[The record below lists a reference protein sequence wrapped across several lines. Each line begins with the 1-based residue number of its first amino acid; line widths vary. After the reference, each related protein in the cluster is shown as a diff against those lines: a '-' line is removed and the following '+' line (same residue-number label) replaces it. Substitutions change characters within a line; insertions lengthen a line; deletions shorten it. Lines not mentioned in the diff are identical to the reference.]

1 MGHLQIG
8 VKYYLNNNKKIRPI
22 NRLDRDTSGI
32 VLFAKNEYL
41 QELMINNTKIKKE
54 YIAITDGI
62 LKEKSGTINLPIAR
76 KPGSIME
83 RQVSEEGQTAIT
95 HYEVIRQIE
104 DKFALV
110 KLELGTGRTH
120 QIRVHLSYLKV
131 PILGDTLYGN
141 PTDLIARQALH
152 AYKLSFIHPI
162 TQKKLDIT
170 SPLPEDIVNLLYKYL
185 H

>member
-1 MGHLQIG
+1 MEHLQIG

-32 VLFAKNEYL
+32 VLFAKNEYI

-62 LKEKSGTINLPIAR
+62 IKEKSGTIDLPIAR

-83 RQVSEEGQTAIT
+83 RQVSVEGQTAIT
-95 HYEVIRQIE
+95 HYEVIQQIQ
-104 DKFALV
+104 DKFTLV

-120 QIRVHLSYLKV
+120 QIRVHLSHIGT
-131 PILGDTLYGN
+131 PILGDTLYGKE
-141 PTDLIARQALH
+141 TDLIARQALH
-152 AYKLSFIHPI
+152 AYKITFTHPI
-162 TQKKLDIT
+162 TQNTVEIIAPIPDDI
-170 SPLPEDIVNLLYKYL
+170 SNVIL
-185 H
+185 

>member
-1 MGHLQIG
+1 MEHLQIG

-32 VLFAKNEYL
+32 VLFAKNEYI

-54 YIAITDGI
+54 YIAVADGI
-62 LKEKSGTINLPIAR
+62 LKEKSGTIDLPIAR

-95 HYEVIRQIE
+95 HYEVIRLIQGR
-104 DKFALV
+104 FTLV

-120 QIRVHLSYLKV
+120 QIRVHFSHV
-131 PILGDTLYGN
+131 GAPILGDTLYGKE
-141 PTDLIARQALH
+141 TDLIARQALH
-152 AYKLSFIHPI
+152 ARKITFSHPI
-162 TQKKLDIT
+162 TKNTVEIIAPIPDDI
-170 SPLPEDIVNLLYKYL
+170 SNVIR
-185 H
+185 

>member
-1 MGHLQIG
+1 MEHLQIG

-32 VLFAKNEYL
+32 VLFAKNEYI

-62 LKEKSGTINLPIAR
+62 LKEKSGTIDLPIAR

-95 HYEVIRQIE
+95 HYEVIRQIQ
-104 DKFALV
+104 DRFTLV

-120 QIRVHLSYLKV
+120 QIRVHLSHIGA
-131 PILGDTLYGN
+131 PILGDTLYSKE
-141 PTDLIARQALH
+141 TDLISRQALH
-152 AYKLSFIHPI
+152 AHKITFTHPI
-162 TQKKLDIT
+162 TQNTVEIIAPIPNDI
-170 SPLPEDIVNLLYKYL
+170 SNVIR
-185 H
+185 